1 MVVVAWKRCAT
12 ARILPGKVQLVPM
25 SVRATK
31 LSQEH
36 GQPHHRRRLRHRPGP
51 GLDLWLLPHF
61 AALSATPHAIT
72 LLFNRLGGA
81 KGLLCTTVVEQ
92 SSQVQT

>member
-12 ARILPGKVQLVPM
+12 ARILPGKVRLVPM

-36 GQPHHRRRLRHRPGP
+36 GQPHHRPGP

-61 AALSATPHAIT
+61 AALSATTHATT